1 MGEGRGGC
9 SGGHDL
15 MRQPAVHAH
24 IIAFEGESYR
34 GCDVDANYKWTRASE
49 TPVNQSRR
57 AAGASWDACEGGH
70 GVASRP
76 RQGRAGQHCSQR
88 PAAVNMV
95 ERESKSASFVDKP
108 RARPRAAW
116 RAGRVCRT
124 SMGSFVVLAVTVM
137 AEEMTACVQHE
148 NDT

>member
-1 MGEGRGGC
+1 MQITNGQEHQKHQSINHDGR
-9 SGGHDL
+9 
-15 MRQPAVHAH
+15 R
-24 IIAFEGESYR
+24 E
-34 GCDVDANYKWTRASE
+34 RAGMS
-49 TPVNQSRR
+49 VRD
-57 AAGASWDACEGGH
+57 GIDGH

-76 RQGRAGQHCSQR
+76 RQGRAEQHCSQR

-108 RARPRAAW
+108 RARPQAAW